1 MKLSIGLSFFSELS
15 GLMLQTIPPERFY
28 PYLTWQ
34 DIDQMADREQVVI
47 IQPVGAIEQHGPHL
61 PLAVDTALGMAIIG
75 RALEQLSPGVPAYC
89 LPPLCYGKS
98 NEHWGFPGTIT
109 LSAST
114 LMAVLTDV
122 AESIYRAGFRKL
134 VLLNSHGGQPQV
146 LEIVARDIHQR
157 QSDFWVFPHFVWQ
170 VPHQVGRLLSPRERQ
185 EGIHA
190 GDAETSLMLAILP
203 DQVHMDRAVTEY
215 PPEQKQEGLL
225 SLEGALPF
233 SWTTRDISQSGVVGD
248 ATAATAEKGQQILA
262 DVAAGWVTV
271 LEEIYRFEPPR
282 RWDD

>member
-1 MKLSIGLSFFSELS
+1 
-15 GLMLQTIPPERFY
+15 
-28 PYLTWQ
+28 
-34 DIDQMADREQVVI
+34 MANKDQVVI
-47 IQPVGAIEQHGPHL
+47 VQPVGAIEQHGPHL

-75 RALEQLSPGVPAYC
+75 RALEQLDPSVQVYC

-98 NEHWGFPGTIT
+98 NEHWGFPGTVT
-109 LSAST
+109 LSATT

-122 AESIYRAGFRKL
+122 AESVYQAGFRKL

-146 LEIVARDIHQR
+146 LDIVARDIHQR

-170 VPHQVGRLLSPRERQ
+170 VPHRVGELLSPRERQ

-203 DQVHMDRAVTEY
+203 DQVHMERAVTEY
-215 PPEQKQEGLL
+215 PPELTQYSLL

-233 SWTTRDISQSGVVGD
+233 SWTTRDISKSGVVGD

-262 DVAAGWVTV
+262 EVAAGWVTV

-282 RWDD
+282 RWND

>member
-1 MKLSIGLSFFSELS
+1 MH
-15 GLMLQTIPPERFY
+15 QTIPPERFY

-34 DIDQMADREQVVI
+34 DVDQMANKEQAVI

-61 PLAVDTALGMAIIG
+61 PLAVDTALGMAVIG
-75 RALEQLSPGVPAYC
+75 RALEQLDLSVPVYC

-98 NEHWGFPGTIT
+98 NEHWGFPGTVT

-114 LMAVLTDV
+114 LMAVLSDV
-122 AESIYRAGFRKL
+122 AESLYQAGFRKL

-146 LEIVARDIHQR
+146 LEIVARDVHQR
-157 QSDFWVFPHFVWQ
+157 RPDFWVFPHFVWQ
-170 VPHQVGRLLSPRERQ
+170 VPHQVDELLSDQEQQ

-203 DQVHMDRAVTEY
+203 DQVRMEQAVKEY
-215 PPEQKQEGLL
+215 PPKCEGLL

-248 ATAATAEKGQQILA
+248 ATVATAAKGEKIWA
-262 DVAAGWVTV
+262 DVAASWVTV
-271 LEEIYRFEPPR
+271 LEEIYRFEPPQ
-282 RWDD
+282 RWHD